1 MALTSLVDT
10 DGDGAKRLDPE
21 VGNSLPSPN
30 FNSIL
35 ENSIPAFSSGVHI
48 PTSIVSGSTVSGDS
62 SAPIMSVPLGQSSL
76 VEHGVSS
83 HSSDSVSFPLSDTD
97 WSSPDAFAWFVAR
110 VSSSS

>member
-1 MALTSLVDT
+1 M
-10 DGDGAKRLDPE
+10 
-21 VGNSLPSPN
+21 GNPLPSPN
-30 FNSIL
+30 FNSTL
-35 ENSIPAFSSGVHI
+35 ENSIPAGSSLQPVPAFSSGVHI

-83 HSSDSVSFPLSDTD
+83 RSSDSVSFPLSDTD
-97 WSSPDAFAWFVAR
+97 SSPDAFAWSVAR